1 MRLKWEREARLDT
14 QRYDAVLHAS
24 NADSCLFGLGER
36 AAERAEQR
44 KRWNSRARLT
54 VALTQAGSEGKR
66 QGARWSEEQ
75 LLTAHWASWC
85 KRQAGPPGWAHTRGC
100 VASGP
105 GQISLSRINLGQSS
119 WIAWRVFYHHSSQ
132 LARPPP
138 TLTAHHT
145 SPRQFSL
152 FPHSR
157 GSRAMADLQELFARL
172 KSPSNPASSPG
183 ASQSSA
189 NANTYHQPT
198 VSSPIFSPQPGG
210 PQPHHP
216 SAIVSPNTS
225 AMGTPAPDP
234 SSTDR
239 TASLLN
245 LLKFNQP
252 SAPSPQIHD
261 TGAERRPSNNTFQH
275 PEHPPQQ
282 PTHSR
287 GISASDLVASFMRKP
302 QSPAAIAQPAPT
314 RPEFRSDAASSE
326 NPQDLLLRLLNHP
339 KPPQNDSPAVPPQ
352 NVERD
357 VSESRVDDLARD
369 FADAT
374 LEAPSYPAEMQA
386 VPPMHAFG
394 SGSQPPAS
402 QSTSSKTLF
411 TYVNPF
417 EQLSASSPRNR
428 TPKPESRT
436 HTPKVEILKHGRESS
451 PNPGPASKTRKL
463 SGADSA
469 GSAREP
475 ETVADAVAEVA
486 LAVDKQVEEALAGMD
501 KETKDTNGKQALEE
515 TIDQKELA
523 KAVHEV
529 ATDAKEHLADKET
542 RREFEESMP
551 KEIAKAI
558 EDVVEDVAQEKVADS
573 WESAEDSPGKDDNAV
588 VVFNFPMRPFVSIEL
603 KKLKEPPLPIRQD
616 NIMDIARLKKD
627 FDQIDR
633 NLVTVSKTFI
643 AYALSKH
650 GGFRLIRQD
659 TGKYKQVFN
668 TTKERIF
675 NLQLCTGPPLSSSH
689 DAETILATGVDG
701 SVFWTTVAGHSDT
714 YAEENLEEQ
723 GFIFP
728 PVPAQ
733 DDNTS
738 GGQLKTRAKKSSRH
752 PEFFGIGRGKSI
764 YLVWPHA
771 ARQAEYTDS
780 KTRVCD
786 SERYLHH
793 RCLRIVTGKAGKD
806 FAFSEDDTVIASLDK
821 AGRLRFWDIRELI
834 TEGTG
839 PNVGRIPAKEV
850 RNPIMQLN
858 TVAAGDKSWPTSV
871 LFLDKERPCVK
882 GIALRYLIVG
892 LKQNH
897 TLQLWD
903 LGLQKPVQEINFP
916 HENESDAICSVAYHP
931 RTGILAVG
939 HPTRNSIYFIHLSAP
954 RYNLPAMSQA
964 KFIGRLA
971 DKDSELPR
979 PESTAIMS
987 GIREY
992 SFASKGQLR
1001 SLEMLQEPAASPE
1014 SYAPDEAPL
1023 FELYVMHSKGVT
1035 CLGIRKEDLGWS
1047 KESKVLHPV
1056 DAEATGSISIN
1067 PIRLLALTEGT
1078 STTESSANG
1087 EAQQSTQSSRS
1098 RPTPREL
1105 VKKEPASSRSRA
1117 TSQAPETASMIAS
1130 TLERVE
1136 NQQDAARAA
1145 IINGSEK
1152 TEKKKKKK
1160 GGAAAADT
1168 ASQVSSATKA
1178 TSTVPVAVSYANVAQ
1193 RAKTP
1198 PPEPVKAVEDKKV
1211 PESEVPAWAT
1221 RLLGQVQASGAAPSA
1236 GANID
1241 SESFKALETNVSA
1254 EFNKAFTKE
1263 LESLYRRLDDDKRV
1277 QEAAGAAKMDAVL
1290 RLVSSTLT
1298 ENVEKS
1304 MSRIVTQNLQKII
1317 LPSLSDLV
1325 GATIERR
1332 LTEILATSVQS
1343 SIPREVKQTLPH
1355 AVNLAFKDPET
1366 MRHISD
1372 MVSSKTTAHID
1383 QQLTHVLRNTIGS
1396 SVQNITVN
1404 AVQQMAADME
1414 RRMAEQ
1420 VRQAEVQRQ
1429 RDAAKIDQLT
1439 NLVTGLSET
1448 IASMSAAQASFQEE
1462 ILKLQ
1467 RQSIRSEGSARAPST
1482 AQSASSSVKKSEAE
1496 LEQEQITR
1504 LMSDGQYEEGTIM
1517 VSNVF

>member
-1 MRLKWEREARLDT
+1 
-14 QRYDAVLHAS
+14 
-24 NADSCLFGLGER
+24 
-36 AAERAEQR
+36 
-44 KRWNSRARLT
+44 
-54 VALTQAGSEGKR
+54 
-66 QGARWSEEQ
+66 
-75 LLTAHWASWC
+75 
-85 KRQAGPPGWAHTRGC
+85 
-100 VASGP
+100 
-105 GQISLSRINLGQSS
+105 
-119 WIAWRVFYHHSSQ
+119 
-132 LARPPP
+132 
-138 TLTAHHT
+138 
-145 SPRQFSL
+145 
-152 FPHSR
+152 
-157 GSRAMADLQELFARL
+157 MADLQELFARL

-183 ASQSSA
+183 PSQSSA

-210 PQPHHP
+210 PQPHHQ

-225 AMGTPAPDP
+225 AMGTPTPEH
-234 SSTDR
+234 SSSDR

-252 SAPSPQIHD
+252 SAASPQVQD
-261 TGAERRPSNNTFQH
+261 TGAERRPSNNMFQ
-275 PEHPPQQ
+275 PEQQLHAQPQQ

-302 QSPAAIAQPAPT
+302 QSTSPSIAQPAPT
-314 RPEFRSDAASSE
+314 KPNFRPDTSSTE

-339 KPPQNDSPAVPPQ
+339 KPPQSDSPVPPPQ
-352 NVERD
+352 YVEKD
-357 VSESRVDDLARD
+357 VPEAKIDDLAQD
-369 FADAT
+369 LADAK
-374 LEAPSYPAEMQA
+374 LEATSPPAEMQA
-386 VPPMHAFG
+386 SLPPMHAFG
-394 SGSQPPAS
+394 SGSQPPANNS
-402 QSTSSKTLF
+402 AAAKNPLF

-428 TPKPESRT
+428 TPKPEGRSGT
-436 HTPKVEILKHGRESS
+436 NTPKVEILKHGRESS
-451 PNPGPASKTRKL
+451 PNAGPATKSRKL
-463 SGADSA
+463 SGAS
-469 GSAREP
+469 SPAREP
-475 ETVADAVAEVA
+475 ETVAEAVAEVGQT
-486 LAVDKQVEEALAGMD
+486 VDKQVEEALAGMD
-501 KETKDTNGKQALEE
+501 KEANGNQKQSAEEARLER
-515 TIDQKELA
+515 KELE
-523 KAVHEV
+523 KAVHDV
-529 ATDAKEHLADKET
+529 ALDAKEQLEDKET
-542 RREFEESMP
+542 RREFEASLPNEL
-551 KEIAKAI
+551 AKAI
-558 EDVVEDVAQEKVADS
+558 EDVVEDVAQEKIADS

-603 KKLKEPPLPIRQD
+603 RKLRDPPTPIRQD

-633 NLVTVSKTFI
+633 NLVTVSKTYI

-675 NLQLCTGPPLSSSH
+675 NLQLCTGPPLSTSH
-689 DAETILATGVDG
+689 EMETILATGVDG
-701 SVFWTTVAGHSDT
+701 SVFWTTVAGNGET
-714 YAEENLEEQ
+714 YSEENLEEQ

-764 YLVWPHA
+764 YLVWPHG
-771 ARQAEYTDS
+771 ARNPEYTNS
-780 KTRVCD
+780 NTRVCD
-786 SERYLHH
+786 SEKYLHH

-834 TEGTG
+834 ADGAG
-839 PNVGRIPAKEV
+839 PHDGRIPAKEV

-882 GIALRYLIVG
+882 GIALRYVIVG

-916 HENESDAICSVAYHP
+916 HENESDAICSIAYHP

-964 KFIGRLA
+964 KFINRLME
-971 DKDSELPR
+971 KDTDLPR

-1001 SLEMLQEPAASPE
+1001 SLEMLQEPAASPD

-1035 CLGIRKEDLGWS
+1035 CLGIRKDDLGWS
-1047 KESKVLHPV
+1047 KDSKVLHPV
-1056 DAEATGSISIN
+1056 DAEANGHISIN
-1067 PIRLLALTEGT
+1067 PIRVLALAEGT

-1087 EAQQSTQSSRS
+1087 EAQQSVQSARS
-1098 RPTPREL
+1098 RATPREV

-1152 TEKKKKKK
+1152 PEKKKKKK
-1160 GGAAAADT
+1160 GGAIATDT
-1168 ASQVSSATKA
+1168 ASQVSSIAKA
-1178 TSTVPVAVSYANVAQ
+1178 TSVAPSAISYANVAQ

-1198 PPEPVKAVEDKKV
+1198 PPEPVKAIEDKKL
-1211 PESEVPAWAT
+1211 PESEVPEWAT
-1221 RLLGQVQASGAAPSA
+1221 RLFTQVQASGAVPSA
-1236 GANID
+1236 SANID
-1241 SESFKALETNVSA
+1241 SDILKTLEANVSS
-1254 EFNKAFTKE
+1254 EFNKTFTKE
-1263 LESLYRRLDDDKRV
+1263 LESLYRRLDDEKRV
-1277 QEAAGAAKMDAVL
+1277 QEAASGAKMDAVL

-1325 GATIERR
+1325 AVTIERR
-1332 LTEILATSVQS
+1332 LTEILASSVQA
-1343 SIPREVKQTLPH
+1343 SIPREVKQALPSAINMAFRDQETL
-1355 AVNLAFKDPET
+1355 
-1366 MRHISD
+1366 RHISD
-1372 MVSSKTTAHID
+1372 LISSKTTAHID
-1383 QQLTHVLRNTIGS
+1383 QQLPHAIRNSIGS
-1396 SVQNITVN
+1396 SLQNMTVN
-1404 AVQQMAADME
+1404 AVQQASVDME
-1414 RRMAEQ
+1414 RRMVEQ
-1420 VRQAEVQRQ
+1420 LRQADVQRQ

-1448 IASMSAAQASFQEE
+1448 IASMSAAQATFQDE

-1467 RQSIRSEGSARAPST
+1467 KQAIQSEGSGKSAPST
-1482 AQSASSSVKKSEAE
+1482 AASASSTVKRSEAE
-1496 LEQEQITR
+1496 QEQDEITR
-1504 LMSDGQYEEGTIM
+1504 LMSDGQFEEGTIM
-1517 VSNVF
+1517 TQLFDNLFVRCNPAYIQSLTPLVALSVSAAVSSSLDSNIPERLMWLDAVFGTIEPRDPDIREVAPKIMDVLSSRLQAAYMQIAESNPGDPVLRKISMLSRRARELKDLST

>member
-1 MRLKWEREARLDT
+1 
-14 QRYDAVLHAS
+14 
-24 NADSCLFGLGER
+24 
-36 AAERAEQR
+36 
-44 KRWNSRARLT
+44 
-54 VALTQAGSEGKR
+54 
-66 QGARWSEEQ
+66 
-75 LLTAHWASWC
+75 
-85 KRQAGPPGWAHTRGC
+85 
-100 VASGP
+100 
-105 GQISLSRINLGQSS
+105 
-119 WIAWRVFYHHSSQ
+119 
-132 LARPPP
+132 
-138 TLTAHHT
+138 
-145 SPRQFSL
+145 
-152 FPHSR
+152 
-157 GSRAMADLQELFARL
+157 MADLQELFARL
-172 KSPSNPASSPG
+172 KSPSNSASSPG

-189 NANTYHQPT
+189 NANTAYHQPT
-198 VSSPIFSPQPGG
+198 VSSPVFSPQPGG
-210 PQPHHP
+210 PPPHHQ
-216 SAIVSPNTS
+216 SAIISPNPS

-234 SSTDR
+234 SSSDR

-252 SAPSPQIHD
+252 TAASPQPQD
-261 TGAERRPSNNTFQH
+261 TGAERRPSNNVFQH
-275 PEHPPQQ
+275 EHQPQQ

-302 QSPAAIAQPAPT
+302 QSASPAMSQPAPT
-314 RPEFRSDAASSE
+314 KPDSRAEVASSE

-339 KPPQNDSPAVPPQ
+339 KPPQSDSPTPSSHYI
-352 NVERD
+352 ERD
-357 VSESRVDDLARD
+357 VTDARVDDLAQGL
-369 FADAT
+369 ADAKLDAT
-374 LEAPSYPAEMQA
+374 SPSAEIHA
-386 VPPMHAFG
+386 HVPPMHAFG
-394 SGSQPPAS
+394 SGSRPPAGES
-402 QSTSSKTLF
+402 ASKNPLF

-428 TPKPESRT
+428 TPKPEGRSGSN
-436 HTPKVEILKHGRESS
+436 TPKVEILKHGREAS
-451 PNPGPASKTRKL
+451 PNPGAAGPATKSRKL
-463 SGADSA
+463 SSADSA
-469 GSAREP
+469 TPSREP
-475 ETVADAVAEVA
+475 ETVAEAVAGVGQT
-486 LAVDKQVEEALAGMD
+486 VDKQVEEALAGMD
-501 KETKDTNGKQALEE
+501 KESKGTNGNQVAAETPLE
-515 TIDQKELA
+515 QKELE

-529 ATDAKEHLADKET
+529 AADAKEQLEDKDA
-542 RREFEESMP
+542 RREFEASLP
-551 KEIAKAI
+551 KDLATAI
-558 EDVVEDVAQEKVADS
+558 EDVVEDIAQEKVADS

-603 KKLKEPPLPIRQD
+603 KKLRDPPTPIRQD

-633 NLVTVSKTFI
+633 NLVTVSKTYI

-659 TGKYKQVFN
+659 TGKYKQIFN

-675 NLQLCTGPPLSSSH
+675 NLQLCTGPPTTTAH
-689 DAETILATGVDG
+689 EVETVLATGVEG
-701 SVFWTTVAGHSDT
+701 SVFWTTVAGNGET
-714 YAEENLEEQ
+714 YTEDVLEDQ

-764 YLVWPHA
+764 YLVWPHG
-771 ARQAEYTDS
+771 ARQPEYTDP

-786 SERYLHH
+786 SEKYLHH

-821 AGRLRFWDIRELI
+821 AGRLRFWDIRELLA
-834 TEGTG
+834 EGAG
-839 PNVGRIPAKEV
+839 PHSGRIPAKDV
-850 RNPIMQLN
+850 RTPILQLN

-871 LFLDKERPCVK
+871 VFLDKERPCAK
-882 GIALRYLIVG
+882 GIALRYLVVG

-916 HENESDAICSVAYHP
+916 HENESDAICSIAYHP

-964 KFIGRLA
+964 KFISRLA
-971 DKDSELPR
+971 DKDAELPR

-1001 SLEMLQEPAASPE
+1001 SLEMLQEPAASPD

-1047 KESKVLHPV
+1047 KDSKVLHPV
-1056 DAEATGSISIN
+1056 DAEANGSIAIN
-1067 PIRLLALTEGT
+1067 PIRVLAASEQAT
-1078 STTESSANG
+1078 STTESSVNG
-1087 EAQQSTQSSRS
+1087 EAPQGTPSGRS
-1098 RPTPREL
+1098 RAAPREV
-1105 VKKEPASSRSRA
+1105 VKKDPASSKSRA

-1152 TEKKKKKK
+1152 PEKKKKKK
-1160 GGAAAADT
+1160 HAAAAADT
-1168 ASQVSSATKA
+1168 ASQVSSAAKA
-1178 TSTVPVAVSYANVAQ
+1178 SSTAPTAVSYANIAQ

-1198 PPEPVKAVEDKKV
+1198 PPEPVKAVEEKKL
-1211 PESEVPAWAT
+1211 PESEVPEWAT
-1221 RLLGQVQASGAAPSA
+1221 RLLQQIQPPAAAPSTSA
-1236 GANID
+1236 GID
-1241 SESFKALETNVSA
+1241 PELLKALEANVSS
-1254 EFNKAFTKE
+1254 EFNKTFAKE

-1277 QEAAGAAKMDAVL
+1277 QEASGAAKMDAVL

-1325 GATIERR
+1325 AGTIERR
-1332 LTEILATSVQS
+1332 LTEILASSVQA
-1343 SIPREVKQTLPH
+1343 SIPREVKQSLPQ
-1355 AVNLAFKDPET
+1355 AINMSFKDPET
-1366 MRHISD
+1366 LRLISD
-1372 MVSSKTTAHID
+1372 LVSSKTTAHID
-1383 QQLTHVLRNTIGS
+1383 QHLTHAIRNTIGQ
-1396 SVQNITVN
+1396 SVQGITVN
-1404 AVQQMAADME
+1404 AVQQMAGDLE

-1420 VRQAEVQRQ
+1420 VHQAEVQRQ

-1439 NLVTGLSET
+1439 SLVTGLSET
-1448 IASMSAAQASFQEE
+1448 IASMSAAQASFQDE

-1467 RQSIRSEGSARAPST
+1467 KQVVQSEDSTRSAPST
-1482 AQSASSSVKKSEAE
+1482 AASASSTVKRSEAE
-1496 LEQEQITR
+1496 QEQDDITR
-1504 LMSDGQYEEGTIM
+1504 LMSEGQFEEGTIM
-1517 VSNVF
+1517 VSFMPKFLTSFLTVL

>member
-1 MRLKWEREARLDT
+1 
-14 QRYDAVLHAS
+14 
-24 NADSCLFGLGER
+24 
-36 AAERAEQR
+36 
-44 KRWNSRARLT
+44 
-54 VALTQAGSEGKR
+54 
-66 QGARWSEEQ
+66 
-75 LLTAHWASWC
+75 
-85 KRQAGPPGWAHTRGC
+85 
-100 VASGP
+100 
-105 GQISLSRINLGQSS
+105 
-119 WIAWRVFYHHSSQ
+119 
-132 LARPPP
+132 
-138 TLTAHHT
+138 
-145 SPRQFSL
+145 
-152 FPHSR
+152 
-157 GSRAMADLQELFARL
+157 MADLQELFARL

-210 PQPHHP
+210 PPPHHQ

-252 SAPSPQIHD
+252 SAPSPQNYD

-275 PEHPPQQ
+275 PEHPPPQ
-282 PTHSR
+282 PAHSR
-287 GISASDLVASFMRKP
+287 GVSASDLVASFMRKP

-339 KPPQNDSPAVPPQ
+339 KPPQNDSPALPPQ
-352 NVERD
+352 NIERD
-357 VSESRVDDLARD
+357 VSETRVDDLARD
-369 FADAT
+369 LADAT
-374 LEAPSYPAEMQA
+374 LEASSYSAETQA

-394 SGSQPPAS
+394 SGSQPPANH
-402 QSTSSKTLF
+402 SSAPKSMF

-436 HTPKVEILKHGRESS
+436 HTPKVEVLKHGRESS

-463 SGADSA
+463 SGADPA
-469 GSAREP
+469 TSAREP
-475 ETVADAVAEVA
+475 ENVAEAVAEVGQ
-486 LAVDKQVEEALAGMD
+486 AVDKQVEEALAGVD
-501 KETKDTNGKQALEE
+501 KHNKGANGNQAAEE
-515 TIDQKELA
+515 TFDQKDLA
-523 KAVHEV
+523 TAVHDV
-529 ATDAKEHLADKET
+529 AMDAKEQLEDKET

-551 KEIAKAI
+551 KELAKAI

-573 WESAEDSPGKDDNAV
+573 WESAEDSPGKDDNTV
-588 VVFNFPMRPFVSIEL
+588 NVFNFPMRPFVSIEL
-603 KKLKEPPLPIRQD
+603 KKLREPPLPIRQD

-675 NLQLCTGPPLSSSH
+675 NLQICTGPPVASY

-714 YAEENLEEQ
+714 YGEENLEDQ
-723 GFIFP
+723 GFSFP

-771 ARQAEYTDS
+771 ARQAEYTDV

-786 SERYLHH
+786 SEKYLQH

-821 AGRLRFWDIRELI
+821 AGRLRFWDIRDLI

-839 PNVGRIPAKEV
+839 PNTGRISPKEV
-850 RNPIMQLN
+850 RTPIMQLS

-871 LFLDKERPCVK
+871 LFLDKERPCAK
-882 GIALRYLIVG
+882 GIALRYLVVG

-903 LGLQKPVQEINFP
+903 IGLQKPVQEINFP

-931 RTGILAVG
+931 KTGILAVG

-964 KFIGRLA
+964 KFLTRLVE
-971 DKDSELPR
+971 KDAELPR

-1014 SYAPDEAPL
+1014 SFAPDEAPL

-1047 KESKVLHPV
+1047 KESKVLHPI
-1056 DAEATGSISIN
+1056 DAEANGSIIIN
-1067 PIRLLALTEGT
+1067 PIRLLALAEGT

-1098 RPTPREL
+1098 RPVPREV

-1117 TSQAPETASMIAS
+1117 TSQAPDTASMIAS

-1152 TEKKKKKK
+1152 PEKKKKKK
-1160 GGAAAADT
+1160 GAATATDA
-1168 ASQVSSATKA
+1168 ASQVSTAAKPASAA
-1178 TSTVPVAVSYANVAQ
+1178 PSTVSYANVAQ

-1198 PPEPVKAVEDKKV
+1198 PPEPVKAVEEKKG
-1211 PESEVPAWAT
+1211 PESEIPEWAT
-1221 RLLGQVQASGAAPSA
+1221 RLLGQLQAPNAASSA
-1236 GANID
+1236 SANID
-1241 SESFKALETNVSA
+1241 TESLKALETNVST
-1254 EFNKAFTKE
+1254 EFNRTFTKE
-1263 LESLYRRLDDDKRV
+1263 LESLYRRLDNDSRA

-1325 GATIERR
+1325 AATIERR

-1343 SIPREVKQTLPH
+1343 SVPREVKQTLPH

-1366 MRHISD
+1366 MRHISEL
-1372 MVSSKTTAHID
+1372 VANKTTSHID
-1383 QQLTHVLRNTIGS
+1383 QQLGHVLRNTIGS

-1420 VRQAEVQRQ
+1420 VRQAELQRQ

-1448 IASMSAAQASFQEE
+1448 VASMSASQASFQDE

-1467 RQSIRSEGSARAPST
+1467 KHVVRSEESAKAPST
-1482 AQSASSSVKKSEAE
+1482 AQSVASSVKKSEGE

-1504 LMSDGQYEEGTIM
+1504 LMSEGQYEEGTIM
-1517 VSNVF
+1517 WLQSPRQTQLFDNLFVRCNPAYIRSLTPLVALSVSAAVSSSLETNTAERLMWLDSVFASIDPTDVDIKEVAPKIMDVLSSRLQAAYMQIAEKNPGDPVLRRISMLSRRAQELKNAST

>member
-1 MRLKWEREARLDT
+1 
-14 QRYDAVLHAS
+14 
-24 NADSCLFGLGER
+24 
-36 AAERAEQR
+36 
-44 KRWNSRARLT
+44 
-54 VALTQAGSEGKR
+54 
-66 QGARWSEEQ
+66 
-75 LLTAHWASWC
+75 
-85 KRQAGPPGWAHTRGC
+85 
-100 VASGP
+100 
-105 GQISLSRINLGQSS
+105 
-119 WIAWRVFYHHSSQ
+119 
-132 LARPPP
+132 
-138 TLTAHHT
+138 
-145 SPRQFSL
+145 
-152 FPHSR
+152 
-157 GSRAMADLQELFARL
+157 MADLQELFARL

-183 ASQSSA
+183 ASTSSA
-189 NANTYHQPT
+189 HANTYHHPT
-198 VSSPIFSPQPGG
+198 VSSPVFSPQPQG

-225 AMGTPAPDP
+225 AMGTPQPDA
-234 SSTDR
+234 SSSDR

-252 SAPSPQIHD
+252 SAASPQAHD
-261 TGAERRPSNNTFQH
+261 TGAERRPSNNTFQQESH
-275 PEHPPQQ
+275 PQQ

-302 QSPAAIAQPAPT
+302 QSPAAVAQPAPQRPDY
-314 RPEFRSDAASSE
+314 RPEASSAQ
-326 NPQDLLLRLLNHP
+326 NPQDLLLRLLHT
-339 KPPQNDSPAVPPQ
+339 KPPQSDAPTQPPQ
-352 NVERD
+352 NIERD
-357 VSESRVDDLARD
+357 VADAGVDDLAQD
-369 FADAT
+369 LADAK
-374 LEAPSYPAEMQA
+374 LETRSPPAERQSL
-386 VPPMHAFG
+386 PPMHAFG
-394 SGSQPPAS
+394 SGSQPPSAE
-402 QSTSSKTLF
+402 SSNAPKNPLF

-428 TPKPESRT
+428 TPKPEGRSGAN
-436 HTPKVEILKHGRESS
+436 TPKVEILKHGRDGS
-451 PNPGPASKTRKL
+451 PNAGPATKTRKL
-463 SGADSA
+463 SGA
-469 GSAREP
+469 GSGSPAREP
-475 ETVADAVAEVA
+475 ETVAEAVAE
-486 LAVDKQVEEALAGMD
+486 LGQTVDKQVEEALATVD
-501 KETKDTNGKQALEE
+501 KENKDANGNEVSEE
-515 TIDQKELA
+515 AFDQKDLE
-523 KAVHEV
+523 KAVHDV
-529 ATDAKEHLADKET
+529 AQDAKEQLEDKET
-542 RREFEESMP
+542 RREFEASMP
-551 KEIAKAI
+551 KDLAKAI

-588 VVFNFPMRPFVSIEL
+588 NVFNFPMRPFVSIEL
-603 KKLKEPPLPIRQD
+603 KTLKEPPTPIRQD

-633 NLVTVSKTFI
+633 NLVTVSKTYI

-689 DAETILATGVDG
+689 DPETILATGVDG

-714 YAEENLEEQ
+714 YGEENLEDS

-764 YLVWPHA
+764 YLVWPHV
-771 ARQAEYTDS
+771 ARQPEYTDQ

-786 SERYLHH
+786 SEKYLHH
-793 RCLRIVTGKAGKD
+793 RCLRIITGKAGKD

-834 TEGTG
+834 ADGAGLHT
-839 PNVGRIPAKEV
+839 GRIPAKEV

-871 LFLDKERPCVK
+871 LFLDKERPCAK

-964 KFIGRLA
+964 KFFSRLA

-1014 SYAPDEAPL
+1014 SYGPDESPL

-1056 DAEATGSISIN
+1056 DAESNGNISIN

-1098 RPTPREL
+1098 RATPRE
-1105 VKKEPASSRSRA
+1105 VAKKELASSRSRA
-1117 TSQAPETASMIAS
+1117 TSQAPETASIIAS

-1145 IINGSEK
+1145 IINGNEK
-1152 TEKKKKKK
+1152 TDKKKKKK
-1160 GGAAAADT
+1160 GASAATDT
-1168 ASQVSSATKA
+1168 ASQVSNVGKA
-1178 TSTVPVAVSYANVAQ
+1178 SSTAPTTVSYANVAQ

-1198 PPEPVKAVEDKKV
+1198 PPEPVKALEGKKLPETEV
-1211 PESEVPAWAT
+1211 PEWAS
-1221 RLLGQVQASGAAPSA
+1221 RLLRQVQPSGAAPST
-1236 GANID
+1236 GASID
-1241 SESFKALETNVSA
+1241 SESLKALETNVSS
-1254 EFNKAFTKE
+1254 EFNKTFTKE
-1263 LESLYRRLDDDKRV
+1263 LESLYRRLDEEKRV

-1304 MSRIVTQNLQKII
+1304 ISRIVTQNLQKII

-1325 GATIERR
+1325 AGTVERR
-1332 LTEILATSVQS
+1332 LTEILGAAVQNTV
-1343 SIPREVKQTLPH
+1343 PREIKQGLPH
-1355 AVNLAFKDPET
+1355 AVNIAFKDPET

-1372 MVSSKTTAHID
+1372 LVASKTTAHID
-1383 QQLTHVLRNTIGS
+1383 QQLTHAIRNAVGS
-1396 SVQNITVN
+1396 SVQNVTVN
-1404 AVQQMAADME
+1404 AVQQVTGEME

-1420 VRQAEVQRQ
+1420 VRQADAQRQ
-1429 RDAAKIDQLT
+1429 RDSAKIDQLT
-1439 NLVTGLSET
+1439 HLLTGLSET
-1448 IASMSAAQASFQEE
+1448 VASMSAAQATFQDE

-1467 RQSIRSEGSARAPST
+1467 RQVAQNAGSAGSAPST
-1482 AQSASSSVKKSEAE
+1482 AVSGAVPSQKNEID
-1496 LEQEQITR
+1496 QEQDEITR
-1504 LMSDGQYEEGTIM
+1504 LMSQGQYEEGTIM
-1517 VSNVF
+1517 VS

>member
-1 MRLKWEREARLDT
+1 
-14 QRYDAVLHAS
+14 
-24 NADSCLFGLGER
+24 
-36 AAERAEQR
+36 
-44 KRWNSRARLT
+44 
-54 VALTQAGSEGKR
+54 
-66 QGARWSEEQ
+66 
-75 LLTAHWASWC
+75 
-85 KRQAGPPGWAHTRGC
+85 
-100 VASGP
+100 
-105 GQISLSRINLGQSS
+105 
-119 WIAWRVFYHHSSQ
+119 
-132 LARPPP
+132 
-138 TLTAHHT
+138 
-145 SPRQFSL
+145 
-152 FPHSR
+152 
-157 GSRAMADLQELFARL
+157 MADLQELFARL

-183 ASQSSA
+183 ASTSSA
-189 NANTYHQPT
+189 HANTYHQPT
-198 VSSPIFSPQPGG
+198 VSSPVFSPQPQG
-210 PQPHHP
+210 PQPHHH
-216 SAIVSPNTS
+216 SAIMSPNTS
-225 AMGTPAPDP
+225 QMGTPTRMPRAPIF
-234 SSTDR
+234 
-239 TASLLN
+239 N
-245 LLKFNQP
+245 NQP
-252 SAPSPQIHD
+252 SAASPQAHD
-261 TGAERRPSNNTFQH
+261 TGAERRPSNNTFQQ
-275 PEHPPQQ
+275 ENQAQQ
-282 PTHSR
+282 PAHSR

-302 QSPAAIAQPAPT
+302 QSPAAVAQPAPQ
-314 RPEFRSDAASSE
+314 RPDYRSDASSSQ

-339 KPPQNDSPAVPPQ
+339 KPPQSDAPVHPPQ

-357 VSESRVDDLARD
+357 VPEARVDDLAQD
-369 FADAT
+369 LANAK
-374 LEAPSYPAEMQA
+374 LETGSPPAEKQPL
-386 VPPMHAFG
+386 PPMHAFG
-394 SGSQPPAS
+394 SGSQPPAPEQPS
-402 QSTSSKTLF
+402 AAASKNPLF

-428 TPKPESRT
+428 TPKPEGRSGAN
-436 HTPKVEILKHGRESS
+436 TPKVEILKHGRDGS
-451 PNPGPASKTRKL
+451 PNAGPAMKSRKL
-463 SGADSA
+463 SGAGSA
-469 GSAREP
+469 SSAREP
-475 ETVADAVAEVA
+475 ETVADAVAEVGQT
-486 LAVDKQVEEALAGMD
+486 VDKQVEEALASVD
-501 KETKDTNGKQALEE
+501 KEAEDANGSLANQEALG
-515 TIDQKELA
+515 QNELA
-523 KAVHEV
+523 QAVHDV
-529 ATDAKEHLADKET
+529 AQDAKEQLEDKET
-542 RREFEESMP
+542 RREFEASMP
-551 KEIAKAI
+551 KDLAKAI

-588 VVFNFPMRPFVSIEL
+588 VVFNFPMRPFVSIEI
-603 KKLKEPPLPIRQD
+603 KSLKEPPASIRQD
-616 NIMDIARLKKD
+616 NVMDIARLKKD

-633 NLVTVSKTFI
+633 NLVTVSKTYI

-675 NLQLCTGPPLSSSH
+675 NLQLCTGPPLAVSH
-689 DAETILATGVDG
+689 EPETVLATGVDG
-701 SVFWTTVAGHSDT
+701 SVFWTTVAGQSDT
-714 YAEENLEEQ
+714 YAEENLEDQ

-764 YLVWPHA
+764 YLVWPHV
-771 ARQAEYTDS
+771 ARHSDYTDQ

-786 SERYLHH
+786 SEKYLHH

-821 AGRLRFWDIRELI
+821 AGRLRFWDIRELVAD
-834 TEGTG
+834 GASV
-839 PNVGRIPAKEV
+839 PNGRIPAKEV

-871 LFLDKERPCVK
+871 LFLDKERPCAK

-964 KFIGRLA
+964 KFISRLT
-971 DKDSELPR
+971 DKDSDLPR

-1001 SLEMLQEPAASPE
+1001 SLEMLQEPAAAPE
-1014 SYAPDEAPL
+1014 SYAPEEAPL

-1056 DAEATGSISIN
+1056 DAESNGNIAIN
-1067 PIRLLALTEGT
+1067 PIRLLALTEST

-1087 EAQQSTQSSRS
+1087 EAQQSQQSSRS
-1098 RPTPREL
+1098 RATPREL
-1105 VKKEPASSRSRA
+1105 IKKEPASSRSRA

-1152 TEKKKKKK
+1152 ADKKKKKK
-1160 GGAAAADT
+1160 SAATATDT
-1168 ASQVSSATKA
+1168 ASQVSNAAKA
-1178 TSTVPVAVSYANVAQ
+1178 SSTAPTTASYANVAQ

-1198 PPEPVKAVEDKKV
+1198 PPEPVKAVEEKKL
-1211 PESEVPAWAT
+1211 PESEVPEWAS
-1221 RLLGQVQASGAAPSA
+1221 RLLSQIQTSSTAPATSA
-1236 GANID
+1236 NVD
-1241 SESFKALETNVSA
+1241 SEALKVLEANVSS
-1254 EFNKAFTKE
+1254 EFNKTFTKE

-1304 MSRIVTQNLQKII
+1304 ISRIVTQNLQKII

-1325 GATIERR
+1325 AATLDRR
-1332 LTEILATSVQS
+1332 LTEILGATVQS
-1343 SIPREVKQTLPH
+1343 SVPREVKQGLPH
-1355 AVNLAFKDPET
+1355 AVNIAFKDPET

-1372 MVSSKTTAHID
+1372 LVASKTTAHID
-1383 QQLTHVLRNTIGS
+1383 QQLTHAIRNAVGS
-1396 SVQNITVN
+1396 SVQNVTVN
-1404 AVQQMAADME
+1404 AVQQVAGEME

-1420 VRQAEVQRQ
+1420 ARQAELQRQ
-1429 RDAAKIDQLT
+1429 RDSAKIDQLT
-1439 NLVTGLSET
+1439 NLLTGLSET
-1448 IASMSAAQASFQEE
+1448 VASMSAAQATFQDE

-1467 RQSIRSEGSARAPST
+1467 RQVAQNVGSAG
-1482 AQSASSSVKKSEAE
+1482 SASSTAASAAAPAQKSEVDQ
-1496 LEQEQITR
+1496 EQEDITR
-1504 LMSDGQYEEGTIM
+1504 LMSQGQYEEGTIVWLQSPRQTELFDNLFVRCNPAYIHNLTPLVALS
-1517 VSNVF
+1517 VSAAVSSSLETNVPERLMWLDTVFGSIDPRDPDIREVAPKIMDVLSSRLQAAYMQIADSNPTDPVLRKISMLTRRARELKELSS

>member
-1 MRLKWEREARLDT
+1 
-14 QRYDAVLHAS
+14 
-24 NADSCLFGLGER
+24 
-36 AAERAEQR
+36 
-44 KRWNSRARLT
+44 
-54 VALTQAGSEGKR
+54 
-66 QGARWSEEQ
+66 
-75 LLTAHWASWC
+75 
-85 KRQAGPPGWAHTRGC
+85 
-100 VASGP
+100 
-105 GQISLSRINLGQSS
+105 
-119 WIAWRVFYHHSSQ
+119 
-132 LARPPP
+132 
-138 TLTAHHT
+138 
-145 SPRQFSL
+145 
-152 FPHSR
+152 
-157 GSRAMADLQELFARL
+157 MADLQELFARL

-183 ASQSSA
+183 ASQTTA

-210 PQPHHP
+210 PQPHHT

-225 AMGTPAPDP
+225 AMGTPTPDH
-234 SSTDR
+234 SSSDR

-252 SAPSPQIHD
+252 SAPSPQNYD

-287 GISASDLVASFMRKP
+287 GVSASDLVASFMRKP
-302 QSPAAIAQPAPT
+302 QSPAAISQPAPT

-339 KPPQNDSPAVPPQ
+339 KPPQNDSPALPPQ
-352 NVERD
+352 HVERD

-369 FADAT
+369 LADAT
-374 LEAPSYPAEMQA
+374 LEASSFPAEMQA

-394 SGSQPPAS
+394 SGSRPPAN
-402 QSTSSKTLF
+402 QSTGPKSLF

-417 EQLSASSPRNR
+417 EQLSASSPRHR

-463 SGADSA
+463 SGAGSA
-469 GSAREP
+469 GSGAEP
-475 ETVADAVAEVA
+475 ETVAEAVAEVGQT
-486 LAVDKQVEEALAGMD
+486 VDKQVEEALAGVDM
-501 KETKDTNGKQALEE
+501 KNKDANGKQPSEE
-515 TIDQKELA
+515 TFDQKDLA
-523 KAVHEV
+523 KAVHDV
-529 ATDAKEHLADKET
+529 AVDAKEQLEDKET
-542 RREFEESMP
+542 RREFEKSMP
-551 KEIAKAI
+551 KELAKAI
-558 EDVVEDVAQEKVADS
+558 EDVVEDVSQEKVADS
-573 WESAEDSPGKDDNAV
+573 WESAEDSPGKDDNTV
-588 VVFNFPMRPFVSIEL
+588 NVFNFPMRPFVSIEL
-603 KKLKEPPLPIRQD
+603 KKLKEPPMPIRQD

-675 NLQLCTGPPLSSSH
+675 NLQLCTGPPIASSH
-689 DAETILATGVDG
+689 EAETILATGVDG

-714 YAEENLEEQ
+714 YGEENLEDQ

-764 YLVWPHA
+764 YLVWPHT
-771 ARQAEYTDS
+771 ARQVEYTDS

-786 SERYLHH
+786 SEKYLHH

-821 AGRLRFWDIRELI
+821 AGRLRFWDIRELL
-834 TEGTG
+834 TEGTS
-839 PNVGRIPAKEV
+839 PNVGRIAAKEV

-871 LFLDKERPCVK
+871 LFLDKERPCAK

-903 LGLQKPVQEINFP
+903 IGLQKPVQEINFP

-931 RTGILAVG
+931 KTGILAVG

-964 KFIGRLA
+964 KFLGRLA

-1047 KESKVLHPV
+1047 KESKVLHPI
-1056 DAEATGSISIN
+1056 DAEANGSIVIN

-1087 EAQQSTQSSRS
+1087 EVQQGTQSSRS
-1098 RPTPREL
+1098 RPVPREV

-1117 TSQAPETASMIAS
+1117 TSQAPDTASMIAS

-1152 TEKKKKKK
+1152 PEKKKKKK
-1160 GGAAAADT
+1160 GAAAAADT
-1168 ASQVSSATKA
+1168 ASQVSSAAKPASTAPA
-1178 TSTVPVAVSYANVAQ
+1178 TVSYANVAQ

-1198 PPEPVKAVEDKKV
+1198 PPEPVKAVEEKKG
-1211 PESEVPAWAT
+1211 PESEIPEWAT
-1221 RLLGQVQASGAAPSA
+1221 RLLGQVQASNAATPSTSA
-1236 GANID
+1236 SASID
-1241 SESFKALETNVSA
+1241 SESLKALETNVST
-1254 EFNKAFTKE
+1254 EFNKTFTKE

-1325 GATIERR
+1325 AATIERR

-1343 SIPREVKQTLPH
+1343 SVPREVKQTLPH
-1355 AVNLAFKDPET
+1355 AVNLAFKDPDT

-1372 MVSSKTTAHID
+1372 LVASKTTAHID
-1383 QQLTHVLRNTIGS
+1383 QQLAHVLRNTIGS

-1420 VRQAEVQRQ
+1420 VRQAELQRQ
-1429 RDAAKIDQLT
+1429 RDATKIDQLT
-1439 NLVTGLSET
+1439 GLVTRLSET
-1448 IASMSAAQASFQEE
+1448 VASMSASQANFQEE
-1462 ILKLQ
+1462 ILKVQ
-1467 RQSIRSEGSARAPST
+1467 KQVAHSEGSARAPST
-1482 AQSASSSVKKSEAE
+1482 APHSAGSNVKKSEGE

-1504 LMSDGQYEEGTIM
+1504 LMSEGQYEEGTIM
-1517 VSNVF
+1517 WLQSPRQTQLFDNLFVRCNPAYIQSLTPLVALSVSAAVSSSLETNTAERLMWLDSVFASIDPTDTDIKEVAPKIMDVLSSRLQAAYMQIAEKSPGDPVLRRISMLSRRAQELKNAST